1 MMAPSTNAL
10 SLPHQVAC
18 DLRAEREEDRAHRVG
33 GRDAERAGRER
44 RALLARHS
52 GAGAAA
58 TRPASSSRVW
68 RGRKYA
74 KPPTTTVT
82 AASTQKL
89 RCSGAG
95 AYCTSAPPTMV
106 ASARPVAVAAVVAE
120 LARRAPS
127 RPPNSTI
134 AAVAGL
140 SESPTPT
147 PMSARPM
154 NTQVRSGARPNA
166 IDPSGQGAES
176 HEDDRPA
183 ADHVGEVAEQR

>member
-1 MMAPSTNAL
+1 MPSVPAVNAAR
-10 SLPHQVAC
+10 SS
-18 DLRAEREEDRAHRVG
+18 RGIRGSR
-33 GRDAERAGRER
+33 GRHG
-44 RALLARHS
+44 
-52 GAGAAA
+52 
-58 TRPASSSRVW
+58 PAVSSRVW
-68 RGRKYA
+68 RGRKNA
-74 KPPTTTVT
+74 NPPTIAVT
-82 AASTQKL
+82 AVSTQKL

-106 ASARPVAVAAVVAE
+106 ASASPVAVAAVVAE

-166 IDPSGQGAES
+166 IEPAVSAARPMRMTARRPITSERLPKTMSTGTSTSG
-176 HEDDRPA
+176 
-183 ADHVGEVAEQR
+183 